1 MHSRRFSATM
11 TAEDCTWIGL
21 NAFYLNGGPV
31 CCSCNEFIAKLVT
44 VYNTVYNYARLT
56 REDFHSTEDEMS
68 ELAITLS
75 SNSDNVTLT
84 DGYLDSCLGGSHDAC
99 REIGVPRSLVNKNAS
114 CSSGDTQDASRV
126 EHDFN
131 SDFIEVT

>member
-1 MHSRRFSATM
+1 
-11 TAEDCTWIGL
+11 
-21 NAFYLNGGPV
+21 
-31 CCSCNEFIAKLVT
+31 
-44 VYNTVYNYARLT
+44 VYNIVYNYARLT

-84 DGYLDSCLGGSHDAC
+84 DGYLDSCLGGSHDAR
-99 REIGVPRSLVNKNAS
+99 REIGVPGSLVNKNAS
-114 CSSGDTQDASRV
+114 RSLGDTQDASRV